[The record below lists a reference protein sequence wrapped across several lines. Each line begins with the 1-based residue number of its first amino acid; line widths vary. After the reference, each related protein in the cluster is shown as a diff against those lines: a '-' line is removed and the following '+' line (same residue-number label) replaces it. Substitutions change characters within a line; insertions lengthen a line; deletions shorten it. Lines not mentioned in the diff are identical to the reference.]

1 MRGVNGNDSTGFL
14 RQADAAKDAG
24 DIRSDGGSDGCRR
37 RRCVVGLSDKR
48 LVGLSALVLAGIGV
62 VDMLVSVSFAGD
74 MEEDVAIRQCS
85 DARGQHR
92 GGRQCD
98 ADAAH
103 QRLPVNL
110 FGADGLYDG
119 FAHAD
124 HDEIPAQP
132 AKARSAARGYAS
144 SDKESG
150 SAFGDGRTDALCRYA
165 VGRCR
170 CPRRAARHAAA
181 DSCLLRG
188 QYIGGRDSIGDDQ
201 GEEQG
206 VPPQRMNTDLT

>member
-1 MRGVNGNDSTGFL
+1 MRGVSSGDSTGFL
-14 RQADAAKDAG
+14 RQADATKDAG
-24 DIRSDGGSDGCRR
+24 DIRSDGGTDGRR
-37 RRCVVGLSDKR
+37 VGGLSDR
-48 LVGLSALVLAGIGV
+48 RMVGLSALVLAGTGV
-62 VDMLVSVSFAGD
+62 VDMLVSVSFAVD
-74 MEEDVAIRQCS
+74 MEEDAAARQCG
-85 DARGQHR
+85 DACGKHR

-150 SAFGDGRTDALCRYA
+150 SALGDGRADALCRYA

-206 VPPQRMNTDLT
+206 VTPQRMNTDLT